1 VFRHIRA
8 PARALVAGCLTFGA
22 LALIA
27 AGTSAVLGSPSL
39 GMGSCLVLTGVAAA
53 IGLFWQRLRLD
64 ERLQRKI
71 G

>member
-1 VFRHIRA
+1 M
-8 PARALVAGCLTFGA
+8 GA
-22 LALIA
+22 
-27 AGTSAVLGSPSL
+27 
-39 GMGSCLVLTGVAAA
+39 CLVLTGVAAA

>member
-1 VFRHIRA
+1 
-8 PARALVAGCLTFGA
+8 
-22 LALIA
+22 
-27 AGTSAVLGSPSL
+27 
-39 GMGSCLVLTGVAAA
+39 VLTGAAAA